1 MRNYIKNNIKDRLAY
16 CIDWKNSI
24 DMYLANK
31 EIIKKA
37 NDEYYKSK
45 PLLKL
50 LLGIYF
56 IPFNTIKFLRYL
68 RIIHDYKKNQI
79 EIKVLTRELNN
90 LIKKEGV

>member
-1 MRNYIKNNIKDRLAY
+1 MRNYVKNNIKDRLAY

-24 DMYLANK
+24 EMYLANK

>member
-24 DMYLANK
+24 EMYLANK